1 MPVAI
6 CAYARFVATMPTAL
20 ASAQGAGKE
29 GRDLAPRGEQAARDG
44 GGGPERGCL
53 GLMMGGRE
61 GATLLPFLSSFKH
74 SGGSGF
80 LCSPELPGSSEKLR
94 VPDAL
99 ARSGRAASAFCCSQI
114 EGIFD

>member
-6 CAYARFVATMPTAL
+6 CAYARFVATMPTAS

-74 SGGSGF
+74 SGGVGVVRILVQSGT
-80 LCSPELPGSSEKLR
+80 PR
-94 VPDAL
+94 V
-99 ARSGRAASAFCCSQI
+99 F
-114 EGIFD
+114 